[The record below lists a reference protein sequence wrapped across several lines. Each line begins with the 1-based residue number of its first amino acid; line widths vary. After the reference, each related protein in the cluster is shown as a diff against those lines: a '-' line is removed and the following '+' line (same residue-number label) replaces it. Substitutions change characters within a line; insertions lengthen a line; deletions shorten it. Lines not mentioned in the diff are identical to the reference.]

1 MSGKRRYFG
10 TDGVRG
16 VSNVEPMTAELVT
29 RLGMAVAAR
38 LRQESRHTRIVI
50 GKDTR
55 LSGYMFESAMAA
67 GIVAM
72 GADVW
77 ITGPL
82 PTPGIAFITSSMRA
96 DAGVVISASHNEFAD
111 NGIKLFARDGYKLD
125 DSVEREIE
133 DLMDSAELRDMR
145 APAPDIG
152 YATRIN
158 DVSGRYIVFCKSA
171 FPDELTLDDMKVVVD
186 CANGAAYRTAPLVFE
201 ELGAEVI
208 AISNEPD
215 GKNIN
220 ADCGALHTEA
230 LTKRVIEEKADL
242 GIALDG
248 DADRLVLV
256 DEKGQVVDG
265 DAVMALCA
273 TRMIS
278 SGKLARNTVVAT
290 VMSNLGLEHAIR
302 GAGGTLLRTGVGD
315 RYVVAEMRKGGY
327 NFGGEQSGHLVFL
340 DHMTTGDGTVAALQ
354 VLEVMVR
361 EGRMLSELS
370 GVMTRT
376 PQVLINVKVGV
387 KKPLEEL
394 KEVGK
399 LIASIEKE
407 LGEDGRVLVR
417 YSGTEPKA
425 RVMIEG
431 PDEAMIRARAEQIGA
446 ELVKYCK

>member
-1 MSGKRRYFG
+1 VSGKRRYFG

-16 VSNVEPMTAELVT
+16 VSNVEPMTAESVT

-38 LRQESRHTRIVI
+38 LRQENRHTRIVI

-96 DAGVVISASHNEFAD
+96 DAGVVISASHNAFAD

-125 DSVEREIE
+125 DHVEREIE
-133 DLMDSAELRDMR
+133 DLMDSPGLRDLR
-145 APAPDIG
+145 APAADIG
-152 YATRIN
+152 YAKRIE
-158 DVSGRYIVFCKSA
+158 DVGGRYIVFCKSI
-171 FPDELTLDDMKVVVD
+171 FPDELTLDDMKIVVD
-186 CANGAAYRTAPLVFE
+186 CANGAAYKTAPAVFE

-208 AISNEPD
+208 AIHDEPN

-220 ADCGALHTEA
+220 EQCGALYAESLA
-230 LTKRVIEEKADL
+230 KRVLEEKADL

-256 DEKGQVVDG
+256 DEKGKVVDG

-273 TRMIS
+273 TRMIA
-278 SGKLARNTVVAT
+278 SGKLAKNTVVAT

-302 GAGGTLLRTGVGD
+302 GAGGTLLRTDVGD

-361 EGRMLSELS
+361 EGRQLSELAS
-370 GVMTRT
+370 VMTRT

-387 KKPLEEL
+387 KKPIEEL

-399 LIASIEKE
+399 LISAVEKE
-407 LGEDGRVLVR
+407 LGSEGRVLVR

-446 ELVKYCK
+446 ELVKYCI